1 MERGGYVMM
10 DLIIFLCFV
19 IFMLLAI
26 CWIQAMEITQ
36 LKAKNNYLEKLHKNY
51 YNNYLLDND
60 LIANENEVL

>member
-1 MERGGYVMM
+1 MM
-10 DLIIFLCFV
+10 
-19 IFMLLAI
+19 LAI
-26 CWIQAMEITQ
+26 CWIQAIEITQ